1 MTTPEI
7 RQKFLEILVDIL
19 AVTHSE
25 VTDES
30 DLIRDL
36 HADSLDIVEITLE
49 CEVEFEIDIS
59 DEDAAKLST
68 VKNWVDYL
76 EKAQ

>member
-19 AVTHSE
+19 AVNPSA
-25 VTDES
+25 VNDES

-36 HADSLDIVEITLE
+36 HADSLDIVEIVIE
-49 CEVEFEIDIS
+49 SEVEFAVNIP
-59 DEDAAKLST
+59 DEDADKLVT
-68 VKNWVDYL
+68 VKDWVNYM
-76 EKAQ
+76 EKAE